1 MPCRIVGLTCLAL
14 LTLTFPA
21 VPGGPTKEK
30 EKTPPDVPA
39 GVVLRFH
46 NGSVVQPAVLMDS
59 LEMETKLGKLSIPAN
74 EIRQITFGFRLSEED
89 TKRLDQAIRDLG
101 STRFQARDAATK
113 TLMKM
118 GRLAYPA
125 LMEARK
131 NGDLETTKRVEA
143 ILKDIRARV
152 PPERLKTR
160 KTDIVKTSDSTLG
173 GTILAPSLRVRSDL
187 FGEVK
192 VPTHQLRELR
202 STLPGGEM
210 LILVDSS
217 KYGQQTTW
225 MESDYEVTMGSK
237 LDITAS
243 GEINV
248 DPMNRINNQFCRG
261 IKPDG
266 TPNLTSG
273 EPFGYQPG
281 KLLAKIGPD
290 GPVIQ
295 VGSRYS
301 GFANREGKLY
311 FRIVTIFHA
320 NSLQAEGNYTIRV
333 STEQ

>member
-1 MPCRIVGLTCLAL
+1 MSSRIVGLTCLAL

-21 VPGGPTKEK
+21 VPGGPAKEK
-30 EKTPPDVPA
+30 EKTPAEVPA

-46 NGSVVQPAVLMDS
+46 NGSVIQPAVLMDS
-59 LEMETKLGKLSIPAN
+59 LEMDTKLGKLSIPAN

-152 PPERLKTR
+152 PPERLRTR
-160 KTDIVKTSDSTLG
+160 KVDIVKTSDSTLA
-173 GTILAPSLRVRSDL
+173 GTVLAPSLRVRSDL

-192 VPTHQLRELR
+192 VPAHQLRELR

-210 LILVDSS
+210 LIVVDAA
-217 KYGQQTTW
+217 KYGQNTTW
-225 MESDYEVTMGSK
+225 MATDYDVTMGSK

-248 DPMNRINNQFCRG
+248 DPMNRINNPAICRG
-261 IKPDG
+261 IRPEG
-266 TPNLTSG
+266 TTNLVSG
-273 EPFGYQPG
+273 EGHKVG
-281 KLLAKIGPD
+281 NLLGKIGPD
-290 GPVIQ
+290 GPLFVI
-295 VGSRYS
+295 GPRYS
-301 GFANREGKLY
+301 GFAAREGKLY
-311 FRIVTIFHA
+311 LRIVTIWHA
-320 NSLQAEGNYTIRV
+320 NSCQAEGTYQVQV
-333 STEQ
+333 SAEN